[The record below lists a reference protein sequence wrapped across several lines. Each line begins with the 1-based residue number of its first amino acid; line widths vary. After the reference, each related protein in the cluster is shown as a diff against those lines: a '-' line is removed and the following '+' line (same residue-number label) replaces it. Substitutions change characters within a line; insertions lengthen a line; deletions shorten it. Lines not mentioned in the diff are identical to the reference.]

1 MSKMNDIVFFNKLR
15 GVIKNGWYTIPEDAG
30 YGGTGGPGLLLE
42 DLTGID
48 RNNRDGPDSGVWE
61 LKFHSGKSPLTLFHL
76 TPQPN
81 GIMHQFVRGYGWLDS
96 KGRTS
101 FRHTIWGNSS
111 RGFKIV
117 NDVNRIIVRNED
129 PVADIDITPPYW
141 THDNLMNAFVYK
153 LRRLAVV
160 HGTKHKGKV
169 KYEYARLYWEPK
181 ITDFI
186 SAIERGI
193 IAIDFDAR
201 TNLSGMGLRDH
212 GTKFRIK
219 IEDLNSIYSKN
230 EKLDKQSP

>member
-1 MSKMNDIVFFNKLR
+1 MNDIAFFNKLR
-15 GVIKNGWYTIPEDAG
+15 EVIENGWYVIPEDTG

-42 DLTGID
+42 DLIGID

-76 TPQPN
+76 TPQPKRV
-81 GIMHQFVRGYGWLDS
+81 MHEFVRGYGWPDS

-101 FRHTIWGNSS
+101 CRHTIWGNSS

-117 NDVNRIIVRNED
+117 NDVNRIIVRNEG

-141 THDNLMNAFVYK
+141 THDNLINAFVYK

-160 HGTKHKGKV
+160 HGTKRKGKV
-169 KYEYARLYWEPK
+169 RYEYARLYSEPK
-181 ITDFI
+181 TTDFI
-186 SAIERGI
+186 SAIERGL

-219 IEDLNSIYSKN
+219 IEDLSSIYLKN
-230 EKLDKQSP
+230 EKFDKQSL